1 MASFWTDVKTAE
13 RYLRRHSQ
21 YTALT
26 VAGLALGIGLGI
38 VLLLAAEVAFTVDR
52 FHPRPDDIQLA
63 HRTITTSHG
72 TTRSFS
78 TGGWLWPAL
87 QDAFPQIESGT
98 RYDQQELQ
106 LAHGNHRFNES
117 VALADSSFFGV
128 FGFPL
133 LKGDPASVFRRAD
146 AVLLTESA
154 ARKYFGDAS
163 PLGKTLT
170 VDNRYTLTVTGVLD
184 NLERHPSILDF
195 DVLAR
200 IDYAARRTPAYRSRL
215 YDRGAQFADTF
226 LRVRSGTDV
235 EALTADVAA
244 FRDARASDWEA
255 EHTAL
260 KLASLPSLVADVQH
274 TRRYGWM
281 LLAMALGILGM
292 AATNVTNLATARS
305 MQRAREVGTRKALG
319 AGRVRL
325 VRQFLLETLFIT
337 SAAVLLGL
345 VLAETLMP
353 IVPSFMNLHIGL
365 DYSDPTV
372 FAGLAGL
379 IGAITL
385 MAGGYPAF
393 YLARFNPTEA
403 IRAQRGGRPGGRW
416 LRSGL
421 VVFQFT
427 ASILLMA
434 AALVFYQ
441 QLRMLETQG
450 PASTLGN
457 GEVLVANVDPDL
469 FETAE
474 AGRQRLETIR
484 QTLLRQ
490 PGIEKVALST
500 KVPGTMD
507 DWSARISPSRDEAVD
522 IRVHFTYVDTS
533 FLDVYGARLIEGR
546 PFRASDTGCTAI
558 INASAQDAL
567 GWPTIADQTFEM
579 MASCEVVGVVENYPY
594 ASLKTPL
601 KPLVHLYMTGDV
613 AHYNHVS
620 VAIEPGQT
628 AAALAAVQSA
638 WQTVLPEQVF
648 EHAFLT
654 DRLDRLYA
662 IDRTLAQMVGYAA
675 LFAFLIAGM
684 GLLGLSALAVAQ
696 RRREIGIR
704 RVLGAT
710 VSSIVRTLSS
720 DLAVLLLVA
729 CVVAA
734 PLAYVLLDAWLQTYV
749 VRVSLEGWS
758 ALGIGGSV
766 LVFVL
771 ATVAMQAVQAASI
784 DPAATLRS
792 E

>member
-1 MASFWTDVKTAE
+1 
-13 RYLRRHSQ
+13 
-21 YTALT
+21 
-26 VAGLALGIGLGI
+26 
-38 VLLLAAEVAFTVDR
+38 
-52 FHPRPDDIQLA
+52 
-63 HRTITTSHG
+63 
-72 TTRSFS
+72 
-78 TGGWLWPAL
+78 
-87 QDAFPQIESGT
+87 
-98 RYDQQELQ
+98 
-106 LAHGNHRFNES
+106 
-117 VALADSSFFGV
+117 
-128 FGFPL
+128 
-133 LKGDPASVFRRAD
+133 
-146 AVLLTESA
+146 
-154 ARKYFGDAS
+154 
-163 PLGKTLT
+163 
-170 VDNRYTLTVTGVLD
+170 
-184 NLERHPSILDF
+184 
-195 DVLAR
+195 
-200 IDYAARRTPAYRSRL
+200 
-215 YDRGAQFADTF
+215 
-226 LRVRSGTDV
+226 
-235 EALTADVAA
+235 
-244 FRDARASDWEA
+244 
-255 EHTAL
+255 
-260 KLASLPSLVADVQH
+260 
-274 TRRYGWM
+274 
-281 LLAMALGILGM
+281 
-292 AATNVTNLATARS
+292 
-305 MQRAREVGTRKALG
+305 
-319 AGRVRL
+319 
-325 VRQFLLETLFIT
+325 
-337 SAAVLLGL
+337 
-345 VLAETLMP
+345 
-353 IVPSFMNLHIGL
+353 
-365 DYSDPTV
+365 
-372 FAGLAGL
+372 
-379 IGAITL
+379 
-385 MAGGYPAF
+385 
-393 YLARFNPTEA
+393 
-403 IRAQRGGRPGGRW
+403 
-416 LRSGL
+416 
-421 VVFQFT
+421 
-427 ASILLMA
+427 
-434 AALVFYQ
+434 
-441 QLRMLETQG
+441 
-450 PASTLGN
+450 
-457 GEVLVANVDPDL
+457 
-469 FETAE
+469 
-474 AGRQRLETIR
+474 
-484 QTLLRQ
+484 
-490 PGIEKVALST
+490 
-500 KVPGTMD
+500 MD